1 MRERVERLGDVKLLY
16 EEGSEEGGFG
26 WIFWLVN
33 YVKFFIF
40 QNLERHVYS
49 HDGPVGNGQ
58 NPSGECALM

>member
-33 YVKFFIF
+33 YVKFFVF
-40 QNLERHVYS
+40 QNLEDTCPHMT
-49 HDGPVGNGQ
+49 GQ
-58 NPSGECALM
+58 WEMDKTQVVSVR